1 MIPERQ
7 HLPLH
12 ALRAFEAAAR
22 YCNFVRAAEELGVT
36 HGAVS
41 HQIKSLELQLGR
53 PLFDRARRPMSL
65 TPAGEQLLGVV
76 SNAFDRLTK
85 AATAVR
91 RGELEGDVTLACVPG
106 LAANWLPTVLS
117 EFLATH
123 ANVTIRII
131 TDYWRHPT
139 MTEQC
144 DLAVT
149 YGSGEHPGMRV
160 ALLGHSQFFPVARPG
175 LVKTTRAAICAADL
189 LRHTLLHEYTDE
201 TWSRWFA
208 AAGLPDVDTGRGLF
222 FDGAHLTLQ
231 AAREGCGIAMGDMP
245 TVAQDLADGRLVR
258 LLALSV
264 PAAFPYYLI
273 SAPERDASP
282 AVAAL
287 ERWIL
292 ERFAML
298 EAEK

>member
-1 MIPERQ
+1 VIFERQ

-12 ALRAFEAAAR
+12 ALRTFEVAAR
-22 YCNFVRAAEELGVT
+22 YCNFVRAAESLGVT

-41 HQIKSLELQLGR
+41 HQIKSLELQVGK
-53 PLFDRARRPMSL
+53 PLFDRGRRPMSL

-76 SNAFDRLTK
+76 SNAFDRLAK

-106 LAANWLPTVLS
+106 LAANWLPAVLS

-123 ANVTIRII
+123 ANITIRIV
-131 TDYWRHPT
+131 TEYWRHPT
-139 MTEQC
+139 MAEQS
-144 DLAVT
+144 DLAIA
-149 YGSGEHPGMRV
+149 YGSGDYPGKRV
-160 ALLGHSQFFPVARPG
+160 VLLGHSHFFPVAQPE
-175 LVKTTRAAICAADL
+175 LVTSTRGTIRAVDL
-189 LRHTLLHEYTDE
+189 LRYPLLHEYTEE

-208 AAGLPDVDTGRGLF
+208 AAGLSDVDTGRGLF

-231 AAREGCGIAMGDMP
+231 AARQGCGIAMGDMP
-245 TVAQDLADGRLVR
+245 TIAQDLVSNRLVR
-258 LLALSV
+258 LFDLSV

-273 SAPERDASP
+273 SAPERDTNP

-292 ERFAML
+292 DRFSAL
-298 EAEK
+298 EAKK

>member
-22 YCNFVRAAEELGVT
+22 CCNFVRAAEELGVT

-53 PLFDRARRPMSL
+53 PLFDRARRPLSL

-106 LAANWLPTVLS
+106 LAANWLPAVLS
-117 EFLATH
+117 EFLAAHT
-123 ANVTIRII
+123 NVTIRIV
-131 TDYWRHPT
+131 TEYWRHPT
-139 MTEQC
+139 MADQS
-144 DLAVT
+144 DLAIV
-149 YGSGEHPGMRV
+149 YGSGEHPGKRV
-160 ALLGHSQFFPVARPG
+160 VLLGHSQFFPVARPG
-175 LVKTTRAAICAADL
+175 LVKTMRSALRAADL

-208 AAGLPDVDTGRGLF
+208 AAGLPDVDTARGLF

-231 AAREGCGIAMGDMP
+231 AAREGCGIAMGDTP
-245 TVAQDLADGRLVR
+245 TVVQDLAGERLVR
-258 LLALSV
+258 LSPLSV

-287 ERWIL
+287 ERWII

-298 EAEK
+298 EAPR

>member
-1 MIPERQ
+1 MSPERQ

-22 YCNFVRAAEELGVT
+22 CCNFVRAAEELGVT

-53 PLFDRARRPMSL
+53 PLFDRARRPLSL

-106 LAANWLPTVLS
+106 LAANWLPAVLS
-117 EFLATH
+117 EFLAAH
-123 ANVTIRII
+123 VNVTIRIV
-131 TDYWRHPT
+131 TEYWRHPT
-139 MTEQC
+139 MADQS
-144 DLAVT
+144 DLAIV
-149 YGSGEHPGMRV
+149 YGSGEHPGKRV

-175 LVKTTRAAICAADL
+175 LVKTTRSSLRAADL

-208 AAGLPDVDTGRGLF
+208 AAGLPDVDTARGLF

-231 AAREGCGIAMGDMP
+231 AAREGCGIAMGDTP
-245 TVAQDLADGRLVR
+245 TVAQDLAGERLVR
-258 LLALSV
+258 LSPLSV

-298 EAEK
+298 EAER